1 MKILYHHRTRGDG
14 AEGVHIN
21 EMIGSFR
28 ELGHDVSIAAPRGAT
43 KASGLAASQPSGPPS
58 GFKVFMKQT
67 AEIFYNVV
75 DYFRVRAAVKKAKPD
90 FIYERYSSYDFAG
103 VMAAKHSKI
112 PIIVEVNVTYAGRFG
127 ARFPVIYRGIL
138 KRAESYVLC
147 NADGIVV
154 VSEALKECVLDV
166 RDNAATTIVTPNA
179 INLAEIKKIDHQGLR
194 VQKRAQLGLD
204 DKIVIGFVGSL
215 RKWHGIDFFADA
227 MAAMIAQVPD
237 VYFLIV
243 GSGEYEA
250 TLREKIRDA
259 KLEEY
264 VNLVGPVPHDQVY
277 SYVAAMDIGVMPDSN
292 EFGSPMKILEYMA
305 MECVAVGP
313 DLGPIR
319 EIIRDGETGRIFK
332 RRDHSNFVSV
342 LFALC
347 DDVNKRKRIGANA
360 RRYVLQ
366 ERTWN
371 RNASDVLTLFQCCKS
386 MGDNLPSGASVATS
400 K

>member
-21 EMIGSFR
+21 EMIGAFR

-43 KASGLAASQPSGPPS
+43 KASGLAASQPSRPPS
-58 GFKVFMKQT
+58 GFKVFLKQT
-67 AEIFYNVV
+67 AEIVYNIV
-75 DYFRVRAAVKKAKPD
+75 DYFRVRSALKKAQPD

-127 ARFPVIYRGIL
+127 ARFPIIYRGLL

-166 RDNAATTIVTPNA
+166 RENAATTIVTPNA
-179 INLAEIKKIDHQGLR
+179 INLAEIKRIDHQGLR
-194 VQKRAQLGLD
+194 IQKRAQLGLD

-227 MAAMIAQVPD
+227 MAAIVAQSPD
-237 VYFLIV
+237 AYFLIV

-259 KLEEY
+259 ELEKF
-264 VNLVGPVPHDQVY
+264 VNLVGPLPHDQVY

-292 EFGSPMKILEYMA
+292 EFGSPMKILEYQA

-332 RRDHSNFVSV
+332 RRDASEFTSV
-342 LFALC
+342 LVSLC
-347 DDVNKRKRIGANA
+347 HDAQGRRAMGKRGRD
-360 RRYVLQ
+360 YVLA
-366 ERTWN
+366 ERTWT
-371 RNASDVLTLFQCCKS
+371 RNAEDVLELL
-386 MGDNLPSGASVATS
+386 GELARSGGSDQL
-400 K
+400 